1 MTNLLRN
8 RRLLIVF
15 SILTLIL
22 TLILPRTSKF
32 NYDYRQGSVWKY
44 DDLEARFDF
53 PIFKSAEQLAADER
67 YVSSIETP
75 SYSYVSDAEKNSLD
89 KVWNADLG
97 KYSGLRQGIVND
109 LRKIYSNGVVSDEGL
124 KLSRKADIGQ
134 SIIYLSKGK
143 TVEQVPASEIITVKQ
158 AKDALCESLAERSP
172 GVNAD
177 SLLKKSGIYDAV
189 EAVLQYD
196 EARTALMNETAY
208 KDVSPTE
215 GYVEKYDI
223 IVKKGEIITEDIARK
238 LDSYK
243 AEYERR
249 RTGIERDDFD
259 GFDKFAN
266 AVSPWIGNFLIAL
279 AISVI
284 LCLSVF
290 FSNANIL
297 DEMGRLLFIILVFL
311 LLTIVTLI
319 VDKYNSAF
327 LFMVPFTIAALWLQS
342 FYRLR
347 VVIPV
352 YTVSLLP
359 LLIFAHNGPILF
371 VMFLM
376 AGYVSVY
383 VYDMFN
389 RGLMQF
395 MVSLICFA
403 MLLISLAGF
412 RMIGAL
418 SGGMAG
424 QVILLAVGSL
434 VSVIGYP
441 LVFLFERMFKLVSSA
456 RLMELCDTESKLLRE
471 LDDKAPGTYNHSVAV
486 AGMCEAAA
494 RAIGANPLVVK
505 AGALYHDIG
514 KMANPNC
521 FVENESA
528 EARQEGGYHSK
539 LSPKESAQA
548 IISHVRSGMELA
560 GNNGLPQLL
569 KDFILT
575 HHGTTVTGYFYT
587 KYVNDGGDPDDKE
600 AFTYDGKRPFS
611 KEQVILM
618 ICDSV
623 EAASRTVTPSKEAYS
638 ELVEKLV
645 AGKMKEGQLEDADI
659 SLKELNMVKE
669 SIKSYLMQSHH
680 ERVVYPTRKRFGRGR

>member
-8 RRLLIVF
+8 RRLLVVF

-22 TLILPRTSKF
+22 ALILPRTSKF

-67 YVSSIETP
+67 YASSIETP
-75 SYSYVSDAEKNSLD
+75 SYSYLADVEKNSLD
-89 KVWNADLG
+89 KVWNAELG
-97 KYSGLRQGIVND
+97 RHSGLKQGIVND
-109 LRKIYSNGVVSDEGL
+109 LRKIYSIGVVSDEGL
-124 KLSRKADIGQ
+124 KFSRKADVSQ
-134 SIIYLSKGK
+134 SVIYLSKGK
-143 TVEQVPASEIITVKQ
+143 TVEQVPAAEVLTVKQ
-158 AKDALCESLAERSP
+158 AKDALCEALSERSP
-172 GVNAD
+172 RVNAD

-196 EARTALMNETAY
+196 EARTALMNEAAY

-249 RTGIERDDFD
+249 RTGVERDEF
-259 GFDKFAN
+259 GGIDKLTT
-266 AVSPWIGNFLIAL
+266 AVAPWIGNFLIAL
-279 AISVI
+279 AISII

-290 FSNANIL
+290 FSNPNIL
-297 DEMGRLLFIILVFL
+297 DEMGRLLFIIFVFL
-311 LLTIVTLI
+311 LITVVTLM

-327 LFMVPFTIAALWLQS
+327 LFMVPFTMAALWLQS

-359 LLIFAHNGPILF
+359 LLIFAHNGPVLF

-376 AGYVSVY
+376 AGYVSVF

-389 RGLMQF
+389 KGLMQF
-395 MVSLICFA
+395 MVSLICFV
-403 MLLISLAGF
+403 MLLISLTGF

-418 SGGMAG
+418 SGNVAA
-424 QVILLAVGSL
+424 QVMFLAVGSL
-434 VSVIGYP
+434 VSVIGYS

-456 RLMELCDTESKLLRE
+456 RLMELCDTESKLLRD
-471 LDDKAPGTYNHSVAV
+471 LDDHAPGTYNHSVAV

-494 RAIGANPLVVK
+494 RAIGANTLVVK

-528 EARQEGGYHSK
+528 EDRQNGGYHSK
-539 LSPKESAQA
+539 LSSKESAQE
-548 IISHVRSGMELA
+548 IIAHVKNGLELA
-560 GNNGLPQLL
+560 TNFGLPQLI

-587 KYVNDGGDPDDKE
+587 KHINDGGDPDDKA
-600 AFTYDGKRPFS
+600 AFTYNGKRPVS

-659 SLKELNMVKE
+659 SLKELNLVKE
-669 SIKSYLMQSHH
+669 SIKSYLTQSHH
-680 ERVVYPTRKRFGRGR
+680 ERVAYPARKRFGRGR